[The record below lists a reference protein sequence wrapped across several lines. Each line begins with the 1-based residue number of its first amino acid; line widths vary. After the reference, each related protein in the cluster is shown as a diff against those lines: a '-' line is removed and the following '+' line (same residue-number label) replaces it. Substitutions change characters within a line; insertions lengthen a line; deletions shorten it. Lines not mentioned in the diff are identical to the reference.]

1 MHYGSW
7 ACLGPTSLCHSIIL
21 YKSFFVVV
29 ERCVKSS
36 VTKAMYFF
44 FYFFLFFILDVLS
57 VVGNVATA
65 HQSEWL
71 KNWSPPGHLG
81 LSVSISTVI
90 TPQFQP
96 NHDSAAALT
105 SGRGSGSCG
114 TVSLL
119 ARSSWLHEF
128 VGNVRRSWRFLKWPE
143 GLSMRQEAH
152 VYKIA
157 KKKNQDTLPL
167 ASCLPSCTA
176 IQQMLSYRPGC
187 YWNDG
192 GVIDYLPTDSP
203 FFMRVFAFPLQ
214 NWSCLQ
220 PTWRWQNKV
229 WELVHEF
236 KSHVNNEICKVLV
249 AYVHLQAKFEAWP
262 TKVFLVITLNV

>member
-1 MHYGSW
+1 M
-7 ACLGPTSLCHSIIL
+7 
-21 YKSFFVVV
+21 
-29 ERCVKSS
+29 
-36 VTKAMYFF
+36 
-44 FYFFLFFILDVLS
+44 
-57 VVGNVATA
+57 VGNVATA

-90 TPQFQP
+90 APQFQP
-96 NHDSAAALT
+96 NQDSAAALT
-105 SGRGSGSCG
+105 GGRGSGSCG
-114 TVSLL
+114 TVSHGPVQL
-119 ARSSWLHEF
+119 AAWICWQCKAE
-128 VGNVRRSWRFLKWPE
+128 LKVSEVTW
-143 GLSMRQEAH
+143 GTINEARGSCLQH
-152 VYKIA
+152 Y
-157 KKKNQDTLPL
+157 KKKKKKSRHTASSLLFTLLHCNP
-167 ASCLPSCTA
+167 T
-176 IQQMLSYRPGC
+176 SYRPGC

-203 FFMRVFAFPLQ
+203 FFVRVFAFPLQ

-249 AYVHLQAKFEAWP
+249 AYVHLQAKFDAWP